1 MVLTYHAL
9 FFNFALK
16 FHVVSV
22 HVIELQAHCIA
33 TLHTVYLFRLR
44 FLHTVKDHSLAE
56 TKQKQQIRADVT
68 AYESRTAKHPVPYSL
83 VSHDE
88 PHDSRLALAA
98 FHLKILNS
106 LHILNEKYS
115 EAFI

>member
-1 MVLTYHAL
+1 MIHWAFIVAET
-9 FFNFALK
+9 K
-16 FHVVSV
+16 
-22 HVIELQAHCIA
+22 
-33 TLHTVYLFRLR
+33 
-44 FLHTVKDHSLAE
+44 E

-68 AYESRTAKHPVPYSL
+68 VHESRTAKHPVPYSL

-88 PHDSRLALAA
+88 PHDSRALAA
-98 FHLKILNS
+98 FHLKLLNS